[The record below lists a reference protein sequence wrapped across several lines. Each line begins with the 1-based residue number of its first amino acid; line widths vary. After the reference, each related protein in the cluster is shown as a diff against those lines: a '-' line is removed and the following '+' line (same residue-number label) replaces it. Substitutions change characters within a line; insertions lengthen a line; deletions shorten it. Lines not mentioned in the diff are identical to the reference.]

1 MLVEAGDMVPLDGE
15 VIKEVVSAIRAAQP
29 ALGGKAVHTDIPADS
44 PLVEFDA
51 VLMERLLVDQLENA
65 VKHGA
70 PPFELRA
77 RAINAMF
84 FMVFGVW
91 GTCGIS
97 LFIK

>member
-15 VIKEVVSAIRAAQP
+15 VIKVVDLAIRAAQP
-29 ALGGKAVHTDIPADS
+29 ALGGKAVHTDIPADL

-51 VLMERLLVDQLENA
+51 VLMERLLVDLLENA

-84 FMVFGVW
+84 FIVFGVC

-97 LFIK
+97 LFVK